1 MLSVEKPGGNMARST
16 NRWHVSQDATNEEA
30 EAILVRDPV
39 WNCFAL
45 ADLEPPLRNYSQFHV
60 ARQEEGDE
68 HAICLILRHPII
80 GQVIS
85 PYGNDEGIAAIL
97 NQVALPERVLIQAQE
112 RHFPLLQHHYQP
124 ETNWRSLLRMAI
136 PSPSHLSLAQ
146 IHTPPHPIKQ
156 MDMADVPALE
166 VLYARYGEN
175 PFSAELFARA
185 VFFGAYEGEQIVAAG
200 GTHVL
205 SRKYG
210 IAVIGN
216 ILTAPQAR
224 RQGYA
229 TAITAALAA
238 KLFEWHFSTIVLN
251 VFEDNRPAVRIYQR
265 LGFQTRHRLWTGQ
278 GILS

>member
-1 MLSVEKPGGNMARST
+1 MAQSAA
-16 NRWHVSQDATNEEA
+16 RWHISQDATNEEA
-30 EAILVRDPV
+30 EAILLHDPV

-45 ADLEPPLRNYSQFHV
+45 ADLEPPLRNYSQYPI

-68 HAICLILRHPII
+68 YAICLILRHPII

-85 PYGNDEGIAAIL
+85 PYGSEEGVAAIL
-97 NQVALPERVLIQAQE
+97 NQVALPERALIQVQE
-112 RHFPLLQHHYQP
+112 RHFPLLQRHYQP

-136 PSPSHLSLAQ
+136 PSPSHLSLIQ
-146 IHTPPHPIKQ
+146 THTPPHPIKQ

-166 VLYARYGEN
+166 ALYARYGEN
-175 PFSAELFARA
+175 PLSAELFARA
-185 VFFGAYEGEQIVAAG
+185 VFSGAYEGEQIVAAG

-205 SRKYG
+205 SQKYS

-229 TAITAALAA
+229 TAITAALVA
-238 KLFEWHFSTIVLN
+238 KLSGLHFSTIVLN
-251 VFEDNRPAVRIYQR
+251 VFEDNSPAVRIYQR